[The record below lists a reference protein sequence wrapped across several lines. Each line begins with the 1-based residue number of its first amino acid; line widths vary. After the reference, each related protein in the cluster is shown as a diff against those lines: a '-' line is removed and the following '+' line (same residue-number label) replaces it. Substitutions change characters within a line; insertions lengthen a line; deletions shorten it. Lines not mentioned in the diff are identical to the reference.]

1 MVSPCARP
9 SAPMALNESRG
20 WSRSSLTPQQKREAE
35 AAIYGLQEPAYP
47 MSNDLSTA
55 EIERM
60 RAMIAQHEQKTSVT
74 EFDLNKPPVEP
85 YVYQPFPKTVYHPD
99 GRNRIVRDEPEME
112 MAMEAGWGLKPIT
125 AGSAVEQ
132 AHLEPDAAA
141 EVARIDSQLVRR
153 GPGRPP
159 KVQVNG

>member
-1 MVSPCARP
+1 MS
-9 SAPMALNESRG
+9 LNESRG
-20 WSRSSLTPQQKREAE
+20 WSRSNLTPQQKREAE
-35 AAIYGLQEPAYP
+35 AAIYGLQEPVYT
-47 MSNDLSTA
+47 MSNELSPA

-60 RAMIAQHEQKTSVT
+60 RAMIAAHDQKTAVT

-85 YVYQPFPKTVYHPD
+85 YVYQAFPKCVYHPD
-99 GRNRIVRDEPEME
+99 GRNRIVRDEAEME
-112 MAMEAGWGLKPIT
+112 MALEAGWKLKPIT
-125 AGSAVEQ
+125 AAPAAEQ
-132 AHLEPDAAA
+132 PELEPEAAA